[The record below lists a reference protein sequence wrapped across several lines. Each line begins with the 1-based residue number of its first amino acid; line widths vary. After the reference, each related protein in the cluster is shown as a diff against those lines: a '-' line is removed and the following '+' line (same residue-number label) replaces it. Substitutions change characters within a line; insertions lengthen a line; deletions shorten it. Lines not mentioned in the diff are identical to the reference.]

1 MEYCSLDACWGTSGT
16 PASFRV
22 HPDKLLTGRVG
33 LLVCFVVSFHDRLL
47 TACPALF
54 LVFKPVDETTSLGES
69 EFGCRAREFAASL
82 SYCSLEYVI
91 TDAWIHAIAPGP
103 SGDRGEMAMSPP
115 RCACLFSLHSNFGLD
130 VVPQLR
136 AVPKLCAK
144 VLKSH
149 AFQGKRRCFLV
160 VGCLLT
166 LSPCGSDAQPLWER
180 HYELEY
186 QSALLSRY
194 SMLTVEDRPN
204 GAGGATAA
212 RKGSW
217 GRRAQ

>member
-1 MEYCSLDACWGTSGT
+1 MRAGVHLALPRHFAFTQTS
-16 PASFRV
+16 F
-22 HPDKLLTGRVG
+22 LLAGSVY
-33 LLVCFVVSFHDRLL
+33 LS
-47 TACPALF
+47 
-54 LVFKPVDETTSLGES
+54 
-69 EFGCRAREFAASL
+69 ASL
-82 SYCSLEYVI
+82 SRSMIACSQHVPRCSLFLSLWMRPPPLGKASSAVGPANLLPHCRI
-91 TDAWIHAIAPGP
+91 APWSTSSRTPGIHAIAPGP